1 MHSNPI
7 LLTTLTVAAVTD
19 LPQPRHTL
27 LNNRAFI
34 IPAAG
39 GATSRQPQLSGSFRD
54 LTAPLGAHH
63 IPQPMTD
70 PMWGKKCPKHG

>member
-1 MHSNPI
+1 MNSNPI

-19 LPQPRHTL
+19 LPQPRQPL

-39 GATSRQPQLSGSFRD
+39 GATSRQPRCQ
-54 LTAPLGAHH
+54 APSE
-63 IPQPMTD
+63 I
-70 PMWGKKCPKHG
+70 